1 MGINPWL
8 DKFNKAKKQ
17 VNRLRVR
24 TFCYE
29 NQRCGSR
36 LYYQPSKPIAV
47 IVEWDNSEFGMTP
60 AIEGVEIY
68 DTEFSH
74 NNIKITTI
82 LWTEEF
88 PAIILKDTTLRVDF
102 SKMKIQDKWFLE
114 DMLEEDDCE

>member
-24 TFCYE
+24 TFCWTSAGE
-29 NQRCGSR
+29 RR
-36 LYYQPSKPIAV
+36 YYKPSKPIATV
-47 IVEWDNSEFGMTP
+47 VEWDSDDFSATP
-60 AIEGVEIY
+60 HIQGVEIY

-74 NNIKITTI
+74 NNISVTTI
-82 LWTEEF
+82 LWIEEF
-88 PAIILKDTTLRVDF
+88 PTIILKDTTLRVGF
-102 SKMKIQDKWFLE
+102 SKMKIQDKWLLE